1 MDLGLTGQV
10 AFVTAAS
17 RGLGFAVARALA
29 LEGCRVA
36 ICARGEEG
44 VARAA
49 ARLRGEAGVD
59 VAGIPADLSGDGEP
73 ERFAREAAQALGPP
87 HVLVANTGYPRPA
100 AFDETTT
107 GDFDEAYRTLLRPVQ
122 ALVRACLPAME
133 ARGYGRVLAVASVAV
148 EAPIERLVLSNA
160 VRVGVAG
167 LMKTLAREAGPK
179 GIHCNTVCPGFH
191 RTERLEDLA
200 EAEARREG
208 TDAASVLARMAAR
221 VPVGRLGDPDDF
233 GAVCAFL
240 VSPRCAYVNG
250 AMIQVDG
257 GLYEGLV

>member
-29 LEGCRVA
+29 REGCRVA
-36 ICARGEEG
+36 ICARGQEG
-44 VARAA
+44 VAQA
-49 ARLRGEAGVD
+49 ARRLRDETGVEVVGLGVD
-59 VAGIPADLSGDGEP
+59 LSRDGEP
-73 ERFAREAAQALGPP
+73 ERFAREAEQALGPP
-87 HVLVANTGYPRPA
+87 HVLVVNTGYPRPA
-100 AFDETTT
+100 SFAETTT
-107 GDFDEAYRTLLRPVQ
+107 SDFDEAYRTLLRPVQ

-133 ARGYGRVLAVASVAV
+133 ARGYGRVIAVASVAIK
-148 EAPIERLVLSNA
+148 APIERLVLSNA

-167 LMKTLAREAGPK
+167 LMKTLAREAGPR
-179 GIHCNTVCPGFH
+179 GILCNTVCPGYH
-191 RTERLEDLA
+191 RTERLEGLA
-200 EAEARREG
+200 ADEARRDG
-208 TDAASVLARMAAR
+208 TSAAAVLARMAAR
-221 VPVGRLGDPDDF
+221 VPVGRLGDPDDL

-240 VSPRCAYVNG
+240 ASPRCAYVNG

>member
-29 LEGCRVA
+29 REGCRVA
-36 ICARGEEG
+36 ICARGQEG
-44 VARAA
+44 VAQA
-49 ARLRGEAGVD
+49 ARRLRDEAGIEVM
-59 VAGIPADLSGDGEP
+59 GIPADLSVDGEP
-73 ERFAREAAQALGPP
+73 ERFAREATEGLGPP
-87 HVLVANTGYPRPA
+87 HILVANTGYPRPTS
-100 AFDETTT
+100 FVETTT
-107 GDFDEAYRTLLRPVQ
+107 RDFDEAYRTLLRPVQ

-133 ARGYGRVLAVASVAV
+133 ARGYGRVLAIASVAIK
-148 EAPIERLVLSNA
+148 APLERLVLSNT

-167 LMKTLAREAGPK
+167 LLKTLAREAGPK
-179 GIHCNTVCPGFH
+179 GVLCNTVCPGFH
-191 RTERLEDLA
+191 RTERLQGLA
-200 EAEARREG
+200 EDEARREG
-208 TDAASVLARMAAR
+208 TDAEAVLARMAAR

-240 VSPRCAYVNG
+240 VSPRCGYVNG